1 MIKVENVKVYNIG
14 RAVYSTRNSYDSWDK
29 SDSDIENDILG
40 PSDLELATKLAK
52 AGSPHNKFM
61 RQIFVTM
68 DVTCSLDF
76 WKQADTYLIGTTKNS
91 CSTMHRIQSKKFSID
106 DFNTDEM
113 SPIGKQMIQS
123 TVIFLNSARDAY
135 LKTHD
140 KAYWYDM
147 VRILP
152 ESYMQRRTWTMNYA
166 VLAEIVKQRTGHK
179 LKDWDRFIVEIM
191 KLPYAENFLKR

>member
-91 CSTMHRIQSKKFSID
+91 CSTMHRIQSKEFSID
-106 DFNTDEM
+106 DFNTTTRHNTPPPATFAGSTSSSGEKCRASASVGPPRAAPTPSDAPDGSVTNPTGKP
-113 SPIGKQMIQS
+113 SPWSSRARKSRYPRSSAHSRAPMRTTPSS
-123 TVIFLNSARDAY
+123 T
-135 LKTHD
+135 
-140 KAYWYDM
+140 
-147 VRILP
+147 
-152 ESYMQRRTWTMNYA
+152 
-166 VLAEIVKQRTGHK
+166 
-179 LKDWDRFIVEIM
+179 
-191 KLPYAENFLKR
+191 